1 MITSASENTISFS
14 WRYQSDGSRPRT
26 GVEIEVMTGGTLVRS
41 VTKGPT
47 ETTTTI
53 TSLQPLTNYT
63 FTVAVLSA
71 VGRGPPV
78 ILHASTLDP
87 TTAPMQSNVVVPVVV
102 TVIVALSIVCITL
115 VLVVLWYRYRNP
127 KQASGESKLR
137 GEEMLTTSCPAYGVI
152 SHGQSY
158 S

>member
-1 MITSASENTISFS
+1 
-14 WRYQSDGSRPRT
+14 
-26 GVEIEVMTGGTLVRS
+26 MTGGTLVRS

-63 FTVAVLSA
+63 FTVTVLSA

-102 TVIVALSIVCITL
+102 TVIVVLLIAI
-115 VLVVLWYRYRNP
+115 VLVVLWYRYKST
-127 KQASGESKLR
+127 KQASGRGESKLR
-137 GEEMLTTSCPAYGVI
+137 GEEMLTTTCPAYEVL
-152 SHGQSY
+152 SHGQSLTETATNTVPEAHY
-158 S
+158 ETVPI